1 MFLQAHR
8 LGGVEEVTYPRWKPG
23 QLLELKRIDR
33 WVSWLDYPT
42 LLIGLQTG
50 HPLEVLGTLPNVRL
64 GNAANQ
70 PVIKSSALNPLVQ
83 VNIFLTQCL
92 WKTKLNH

>member
-50 HPLEVLGTLPNVRL
+50 HPLEVLGMRSAVSSNAQTIRPTMDPRLPQL
-64 GNAANQ
+64 IG
-70 PVIKSSALNPLVQ
+70 
-83 VNIFLTQCL
+83 T
-92 WKTKLNH
+92 

>member
-42 LLIGLQTG
+42 L
-50 HPLEVLGTLPNVRL
+50 PYRPPDRALEVLGMRSAVSSNAQTIRPTMDPRLPQL
-64 GNAANQ
+64 IG
-70 PVIKSSALNPLVQ
+70 
-83 VNIFLTQCL
+83 T
-92 WKTKLNH
+92 